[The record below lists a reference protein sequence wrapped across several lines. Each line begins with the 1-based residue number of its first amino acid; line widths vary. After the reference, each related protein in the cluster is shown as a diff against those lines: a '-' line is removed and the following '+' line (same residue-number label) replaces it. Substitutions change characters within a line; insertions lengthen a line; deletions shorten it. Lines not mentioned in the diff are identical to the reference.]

1 MGEMEKKGINIL
13 KEKYVM
19 EDNEKEKDEDYEG
32 IEEVIENEYLKKWKG
47 KRIKWREWLKI
58 WIKEGMKVYRDKEF

>member
-1 MGEMEKKGINIL
+1 MEKKGINIL

-19 EDNEKEKDEDYEG
+19 EDNEKVKDEDYEG

-47 KRIKWREWLKI
+47 KRIK
-58 WIKEGMKVYRDKEF
+58 